1 MHYEF
6 GGWEVIF
13 RGAYFIISICLILC
27 KLTVTYTVSINV
39 YLWWFSIF
47 GLHFTSFF
55 FGYGNVIMNT
65 SLEKQKYITVIRT
78 ERSPIL
84 SVIIQAINKVVGV

>member
-1 MHYEF
+1 MQVNCNIHCINKCVF
-6 GGWEVIF
+6 VVVQHPWF
-13 RGAYFIISICLILC
+13 TFYFL
-27 KLTVTYTVSINV
+27 
-39 YLWWFSIF
+39 
-47 GLHFTSFF
+47 F

-65 SLEKQKYITVIRT
+65 SLEKQKYITVITT